1 MSDSEDCGIGWEVHT
16 LDFKLP
22 TVDLTV
28 KSSSTT
34 TNTTNTTSS
43 STSNLANIN
52 PTNIRTE
59 IPVASS
65 CPLSNCQTCY
75 YHSPSCSV
83 CKDGYQLNSITK
95 YCEKAKIP
103 NCI

>member
-28 KSSSTT
+28 KPSPTT
-34 TNTTNTTSS
+34 SNTTGS

-52 PTNIRTE
+52 PTNIRT
-59 IPVASS
+59 
-65 CPLSNCQTCY
+65 
-75 YHSPSCSV
+75 
-83 CKDGYQLNSITK
+83 
-95 YCEKAKIP
+95 
-103 NCI
+103 